1 MAERVA
7 NRARTERLV
16 GRWKASGELLSGFA
30 RRQGISRDK
39 LQYWSRKLAGA
50 LRDRAAEPELIPV
63 RLVGGSEGRP
73 AAVEVVLASGDRMLV
88 REGASP
94 ELVQT
99 VLVAL
104 RERC

>member
-1 MAERVA
+1 M
-7 NRARTERLV
+7 ERLV
-16 GRWKASGELLSGFA
+16 RRWRASGKSLSGFA
-30 RRQGISRDK
+30 RQQGISRDK
-39 LQYWSRKLAGA
+39 LHYWSRKLAEA
-50 LRDRAAEPELIPV
+50 LRDRAGEPDLIPV

-94 ELVQT
+94 ELVQA
-99 VLVAL
+99 VFVAL